1 MSQILHRGYWNT
13 TYDLDV
19 SSVEVLIILR
29 EISHA
34 ISFVM
39 RYFFFWA
46 FVQEPPRG
54 ELPFVPMQNDRRPN
68 FISLSS
74 ESVVHSGDWARLKL
88 LGIFL
93 KWALLLLA
101 VAVLVLQILW
111 RLVNAFKN
119 YGPIYIT
126 EAGIEIGLSAAFMLK
141 LVVNTFLSPLAP
153 RWHTLRD
160 YSPVIL
166 ALLIGM
172 SVAIG
177 NLWCCESLFTRFGF
191 CQRGLTMAQSNS
203 QRQRSVA
210 FSRPSSYTY

>member
-1 MSQILHRGYWNT
+1 MGITFLTCAYRVTTYIHISVLFAFVAAIFDMSQIIRRGYWNM
-13 TYDLDV
+13 TYDLDI

-34 ISFVM
+34 LSFGM
-39 RYFFFWA
+39 RYLFFWS
-46 FVQEPPRG
+46 FVQEAPRG
-54 ELPFVPMQNDRRPN
+54 ELPFVPMQDDRRPN

-74 ESVVHSGDWARLKL
+74 ESVAHSGDWARLKL
-88 LGIFL
+88 IGIFL

-111 RLVNAFKN
+111 RLANALKN
-119 YGPIYIT
+119 YGPVYVT
-126 EAGIEIGLSAAFMLK
+126 EAGIEIGLSAAFILK

-166 ALLIGM
+166 ALLLGM
-172 SVAIG
+172 GVAIG
-177 NLWCCESLFTRFGF
+177 NLVCCE
-191 CQRGLTMAQSNS
+191 
-203 QRQRSVA
+203 
-210 FSRPSSYTY
+210 